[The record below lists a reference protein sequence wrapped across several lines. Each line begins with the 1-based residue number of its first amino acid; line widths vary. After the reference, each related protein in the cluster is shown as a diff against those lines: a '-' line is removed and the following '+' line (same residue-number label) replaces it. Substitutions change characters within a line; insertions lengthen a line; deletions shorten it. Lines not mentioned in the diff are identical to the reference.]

1 MNFHFYR
8 TLTRALA
15 FFVPDLFN
23 LSKMKRID
31 PDIINFFYNLV
42 KETVEYRENHSYKR
56 NDFLQTLIELKN
68 GQVEDKTGKY
78 NV

>member
-1 MNFHFYR
+1 MNFNFCR
-8 TLTRALA
+8 TMTRALA

-23 LSKMKRID
+23 ISKMKRID
-31 PDIINFFYNLV
+31 PDIINFFYSLV
-42 KETVEYRENHSYKR
+42 KETVEYRENHCYKR

-68 GQVEDKTGKY
+68 EQVEDKTGKH